1 MYIQRTLEKEFLR
14 ESDFFPVMLIAGPRQ
29 VGKTT
34 LLKHL
39 AEANRTYVTLDDPM
53 AKMLAKNDPKTFLD
67 RFQPPVLIDE
77 VQYAP
82 ELFPYIKMKV
92 DSDPTPGQFWL
103 TGSQQFQMMKGVSES
118 LAGRVG
124 ILTLY
129 GFSQQEM
136 KHRECVPFRPDA
148 DFALTEEANHILDVF
163 HMIWKGSYPKM
174 FGADDSFWEAFY
186 SSYLN
191 SYIERDVRDLTLI
204 KDTTV
209 FTKFIR
215 LVAARTG
222 QELNYS
228 DLSRDAE
235 LPQATI
241 RNYLGILEASSLI
254 YLLQPYS
261 NNLNQRLI
269 KRPKVYFLDTGLAAY
284 LTGWSNA
291 KVLEAGA
298 MAGAFFETWCLGE
311 LLKSYAFNGKK
322 APFYY
327 YRDKDKR
334 EIDLVIEQDGTLY
347 PVEFKKSSNP
357 TSDAVRHFFVLE
369 QFKKPIGKGAVICT
383 AGRYLPLD
391 ANHVA
396 IPTFLI

>member
-1 MYIQRTLEKEFLR
+1 MYIERASGKEFLR
-14 ESDFFPVMLIAGPRQ
+14 ESSFFPVMLIAGPRQ

-39 AEANRTYVTLDDPM
+39 AGTERTYVTLDDPM
-53 AKMLAKNDPKTFLD
+53 AKALAKSDPKTFLD
-67 RFQPPVLIDE
+67 RFRAPILIDE
-77 VQYAP
+77 IQYAP
-82 ELFPYIKMKV
+82 ELLPYIKMKV
-92 DSDPTPGQFWL
+92 DADPAPEQFWL

-124 ILTLY
+124 IMTLY
-129 GFSQQEM
+129 GLSQKEM
-136 KHRECVPFRPDA
+136 QGEASYPFLPDM
-148 DFALTEEANHILDVF
+148 DFAMTEKENNILDIY
-163 HMIWKGSYPKM
+163 HLIWKGSYPKLYN
-174 FGADDSFWEAFY
+174 ADDSFWESFY
-186 SSYLN
+186 SSYLS
-191 SYIERDVRDLTLI
+191 SYLERDVRDLTLI

-235 LPQATI
+235 LPQPTV
-241 RNYLGILEASSLI
+241 RNYLSILEASSLI
-254 YLLQPYS
+254 YLLRPYS

-269 KRPKVYFLDTGLAAY
+269 KRPKLYFLDTGLAAY
-284 LTGWSNA
+284 LTGWTNSR
-291 KVLEAGA
+291 VLEAGA
-298 MAGAFFETWCLGE
+298 MAGAFFETWCMGE
-311 LLKSYAFNGKK
+311 LLKSYAYSGKK

-334 EIDLVIEQDGTLY
+334 EIDLVIEQNGTLY

-357 TSDAVRHFFVLE
+357 GVDAVRHFFVLE
-369 QFKKPIGKGAVICT
+369 QFKKPIGKGAVICS
-383 AGRYLPLD
+383 ANRCLPID
-391 ANHVA
+391 AKNIA

>member
-1 MYIQRTLEKEFLR
+1 MYIRRILEHEFLR
-14 ESDFFPVMLIAGPRQ
+14 LGTFFPVLLISGARQ

-34 LLKHL
+34 LLRHL
-39 AEANRTYVTLDDPM
+39 SPSGRTYVTLDDPM
-53 AKMLAKNDPKTFLD
+53 AKMLAKSDPKTFFD
-67 RFQPPVLIDE
+67 RFRPPVLIDE

-82 ELFPYIKMKV
+82 ELFPYIKLAV

-103 TGSQQFQMMKGVSES
+103 TGSQQFQMMKRVSES
-118 LAGRVG
+118 LAGRIG
-124 ILTLY
+124 ILTLH
-129 GFSQQEM
+129 GLSQQEM
-136 KHRECVPFRPDA
+136 KGRHAVPFRPDA
-148 DFALTEEANHILDVF
+148 EFALAEEPNNILDVF
-163 HMIWKGSYPKM
+163 HRIWKGAYPKM
-174 FGADDSFWEAFY
+174 FTADDSFWEAFY

-191 SYIERDVRDLTLI
+191 SYIERDVRELTLI
-204 KDTTV
+204 QDTVV
-209 FTKFIR
+209 FTKFMQMA
-215 LVAARTG
+215 AARTG

-228 DLSRDAE
+228 ALARDAG

-241 RNYLGILEASSLI
+241 RNYLSILEASCLI

-269 KRPKVYFLDTGLAAY
+269 KRPKLYFLDTGLAAY
-284 LTGWSNA
+284 LTGWSNH

-334 EIDLVIEQDGTLY
+334 EIDLIIEQDGTLF
-347 PVEFKKSSNP
+347 PVEFKKASNP
-357 TSDAVRHFFVLE
+357 TSEAVRHFFVLE
-369 QFKKPIGKGAVICT
+369 QFNKPLGRGAVICS
-383 AGRYLPLD
+383 GKSYMPLD
-391 ANHVA
+391 AKNAA
-396 IPTFLI
+396 IPSFLI